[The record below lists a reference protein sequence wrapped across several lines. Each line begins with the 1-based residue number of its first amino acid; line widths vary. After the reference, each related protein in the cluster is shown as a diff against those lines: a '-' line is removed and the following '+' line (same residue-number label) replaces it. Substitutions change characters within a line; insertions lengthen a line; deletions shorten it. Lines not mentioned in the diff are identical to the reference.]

1 MKIWQILSMRLKSK
15 KNESILTRRLNKYEN
30 VACEVLAGFHTFS
43 ALSMKGFS
51 YLPECHTFSV

>member
-1 MKIWQILSMRLKSK
+1 MRLKSK

-43 ALSMKGFS
+43 AMSMKGFS